1 MVFNMSKL
9 QLGERENNNFALTVT
24 VTEKNINLLRSQV

>member
-9 QLGERENNNFALTVT
+9 QLGERKNNNFALTVT
-24 VTEKNINLLRSQV
+24 VTEKNINLLRSEV